1 MGKPART
8 GLRLWDRFVLL
19 AAWLVT
25 CGLVYLLGFY
35 TGKGTQERQ
44 LGLEERLVRL
54 PVTAQAPAAGQRPKG
69 ASDLTFYEKLVSG
82 GSGEGAAPAP
92 KPPAPAA
99 DTAAPPAA
107 TAKAAP
113 PAQAPPSTTAQP
125 QRKASPST
133 TLPPATAALSAP
145 PPASAPPPTSPPP
158 SGVTVAPRAGS
169 PWWTVTAN
177 PTRERAEA
185 EDLMYRLK
193 GRGYPVTLVRVLRD
207 NETWY
212 RLQVGRFASAEQANE
227 IMRRLRD
234 QEGVAHAFVASE

>member
-19 AAWLVT
+19 TAWLVT
-25 CGLVYLLGFY
+25 CGFVYLLGFY

-44 LGLEERLVRL
+44 FGLEERVVRL
-54 PVTAQAPAAGQRPKG
+54 PVTSQAPAAGQRPKG
-69 ASDLTFYEKLVSG
+69 SSDLTFYEKLVSG
-82 GSGEGAAPAP
+82 GSGEGAAAPAARP
-92 KPPAPAA
+92 PAAADTVPPPAPAA
-99 DTAAPPAA
+99 KATPAAPPPPKA
-107 TAKAAP
+107 TPSTTGQTPKA
-113 PAQAPPSTTAQP
+113 APPSTTLP
-125 QRKASPST
+125 Q
-133 TLPPATAALSAP
+133 ATAGLPAP
-145 PPASAPPPTSPPP
+145 PPPGTPP
-158 SGVTVAPRAGS
+158 SPAAVVTPRAGS
-169 PWWTVTAN
+169 GWWTVTAS